1 MKIYINDTDFNGS
14 SFNGSSFN
22 GSVFKKVCAFDATYT
37 RHLIYTNEGIFCNHN
52 KKLTLID
59 TINNKCD
66 NVIYNNCSFLLDYSV
81 EEYKDYITHIPYDH
95 LYCDET
101 FEKKHIG
108 HDIFY
113 IRHSYFDQVSH
124 YFEVE
129 RLEDFMYD
137 EILSFLSGN

>member
-14 SFNGSSFN
+14 ALNGSS
-22 GSVFKKVCAFDATYT
+22 FKKVCAFDATYT

-137 EILSFLSGN
+137 EILSFLSSN

>member
-1 MKIYINDTDFNGS
+1 M
-14 SFNGSSFN
+14 
-22 GSVFKKVCAFDATYT
+22 
-37 RHLIYTNEGIFCNHN
+37 
-52 KKLTLID
+52 
-59 TINNKCD
+59 
-66 NVIYNNCSFLLDYSV
+66 LDYSV

-95 LYCDET
+95 LYCDEI

-113 IRHSYFDQVSH
+113 IRHSYFDQVAH

-137 EILSFLSGN
+137 EILSFLSGI

>member
-1 MKIYINDTDFNGS
+1 MKIFINDTGLIDIKDC
-14 SFNGSSFN
+14 
-22 GSVFKKVCAFDATYT
+22 VFDATYT

-59 TINNKCD
+59 TITNDAD
-66 NVIYNNCSFLLDYSV
+66 NVIYNNYTFILDYSV
-81 EEYKDYITHIPYDH
+81 EEYKDFITHIPYDH

-137 EILSFLSGN
+137 EILSFLFGI

>member
-1 MKIYINDTDFNGS
+1 MKIYINDSTFNDS
-14 SFNGSSFN
+14 TFIKEC
-22 GSVFKKVCAFDATYT
+22 VFDATYT
-37 RHLIYTNEGIFCNHN
+37 RHLIYTKEGIFCNHN
-52 KKLTLID
+52 KKLTQID
-59 TINNKCD
+59 TIHNKAD
-66 NVIYNNCSFLLDYSV
+66 TVIYNNYTFILDYSV
-81 EEYKDYITHIPYDH
+81 EEYKDFITHIPYDH
-95 LYCDET
+95 LYCDEL

-137 EILSFLSGN
+137 EILSFLSKK

>member
-1 MKIYINDTDFNGS
+1 MKIYINDTDVTLNGS
-14 SFNGSSFN
+14 SF
-22 GSVFKKVCAFDATYT
+22 KKVCVFDATYT

-66 NVIYNNCSFLLDYSV
+66 NVIYNNYSFLLDYSV

-137 EILSFLSGN
+137 EILSFLSSN

>member
-1 MKIYINDTDFNGS
+1 MKIYINDTDINDSSLNGS
-14 SFNGSSFN
+14 ACIND
-22 GSVFKKVCAFDATYT
+22 SVFDSIYT

-59 TINNKCD
+59 TINNTCD
-66 NVIYNNCSFLLDYSV
+66 NVNYNNHTFILDYSV
-81 EEYKDYITHIPYDH
+81 EEYKDFITHIPYDH

-101 FEKKHIG
+101 IEKKHIG

-129 RLEDFMYD
+129 RLEDFMYN
-137 EILSFLSGN
+137 EILSFLSGI

>member
-1 MKIYINDTDFNGS
+1 MKIYINDIAVKECT
-14 SFNGSSFN
+14 
-22 GSVFKKVCAFDATYT
+22 FDEIYT

-52 KKLTLID
+52 KKLTRID
-59 TINNKCD
+59 TINNTCD
-66 NVIYNNCSFLLDYSV
+66 NIIYNNYTFILDYSI
-81 EEYKDYITHIPYDH
+81 EEYKDFITHIPYDH

-129 RLEDFMYD
+129 RLEDFMYN
-137 EILSFLSGN
+137 EILSFLLAN

>member
-1 MKIYINDTDFNGS
+1 MKIYINDTDVTS
-14 SFNGSSFN
+14 SAFI
-22 GSVFKKVCAFDATYT
+22 KECAFDATYV

-66 NVIYNNCSFLLDYSV
+66 NVIYNNYSFILDYSI

-137 EILSFLSGN
+137 EILSFLSSN

>member
-1 MKIYINDTDFNGS
+1 MKIYINGTVL
-14 SFNGSSFN
+14 N
-22 GSVFKKVCAFDATYT
+22 GSVLIKDCVFDATYT

-52 KKLTLID
+52 KKLTRID

-66 NVIYNNCSFLLDYSV
+66 TVIHNNYTFLLDHSV
-81 EEYKDYITHIPYDH
+81 EEYKDFITHIPYDH
-95 LYCDET
+95 LYCDEL

-113 IRHSYFDQVSH
+113 IKHSYFDQVSH

-137 EILSFLSGN
+137 EILSFLSVN